1 MGHPIT
7 GFLNPGPTQPTKPV
21 IGLLSFFS
29 RGRQLAEPQRPNAKF
44 REDCWS
50 EDEESPPPPID
61 YGTFL

>member
-1 MGHPIT
+1 M
-7 GFLNPGPTQPTKPV
+7 
-21 IGLLSFFS
+21 LLLVQIKASIKFVFVFFS

-61 YGTFL
+61 YGIFL